1 MGFFEDWFTR
11 RGEPLDAGKP
21 NTAESSQDS
30 SELDAPDDT
39 RDPRFDGWRIWISYQ
54 DLDGKRSTRWVRTY
68 RVESRDFG
76 DYLIGHCE
84 LRQGTRAFRVD
95 RISAVGDA
103 SGALYDTDE
112 FFAPY
117 IEPREDRATGPDKST
132 PFGRALHIV
141 DRLGDE
147 MRLLAFIAE
156 ADGRMGREEAG
167 IIMRIAEMRARDIG
181 LDLSQAELTDLKRWL
196 KAQHPDALAMQ
207 AAIRRMAGMGAS
219 GYHEVWSLVEIVA
232 EADGDLSPQELTA
245 LRNIKAAM
253 DWDFEDAKAA

>member
-1 MGFFEDWFTR
+1 MGFFEDFFTR
-11 RGEPLDAGKP
+11 RGAPDDAGKA
-21 NTAESSQDS
+21 NSAESQS
-30 SELDAPDDT
+30 DASDVEAMGDA
-39 RDPRFDGWRIWISYQ
+39 RDPRFDGWRIWISYN
-54 DLDGKRSTRWVRTY
+54 DLDGKRSNRWVRVY
-68 RVESRDFG
+68 RVEAREFG
-76 DYLIGHCE
+76 DHLVGHCE
-84 LRQGTRAFRVD
+84 LRGETRAFRID
-95 RISAVGDA
+95 RIGAVADA
-103 SGALYDTDE
+103 SGQLHDTED
-112 FFAPY
+112 FFEPY
-117 IEPREDRATGPDKST
+117 IELPERRALGPDKST

-167 IIMRIAEMRARDIG
+167 LIMRIAGLRARDIG
-181 LDLSQAELTDLKRWL
+181 LDLSGPELIDLKRWL

-232 EADGDLSPQELTA
+232 EADGELTPQELTA